1 MRASNNS
8 AGMFVTPPINETR
21 IKSGKF
27 GGGNL
32 ANDRV
37 SEDSGGSME
46 VRSLDLG
53 GLQSM
58 ACGDARVR
66 LGNCM
71 RGVMGVSKARVW
83 CALGEAQRS
92 RSSVCEARRCRAL
105 TRGALARARTR
116 SDGRMGVVLRHH
128 SIDPFE
134 GVSSSNVF
142 DVTKYGAIG
151 DGKTDDSHA
160 FLNAWASACSSTLST
175 STLFVPKGKTFL
187 LKPVTFHGPCKSTSV
202 TVQFTD
208 FQSLGEATSKA
219 MVQHGGNANSQGNA
233 LVLLHFHLFCSVGDD
248 CIAISKESSDI
259 KIGGIQC
266 GPGHGISIGS
276 LGQSYSAATVERIH
290 VYNVDFFGTMNGARI
305 KTWQGGSGYAR
316 DITFENLMMVNVENP
331 IVIDQYYCNGQ
342 QGSCRNHT
350 SAVKVSNVSFT
361 GVFGSS
367 SNVVAIRLACS
378 QTVKCKNVHLKNIRL
393 TSSVGEKK
401 AALAYCLSVEG
412 TSSPPVVPAVP
423 CLSKWIN

>member
-1 MRASNNS
+1 MGSKELLVFLLS
-8 AGMFVTPPINETR
+8 ALIH
-21 IKSGKF
+21 
-27 GGGNL
+27 
-32 ANDRV
+32 
-37 SEDSGGSME
+37 
-46 VRSLDLG
+46 
-53 GLQSM
+53 
-58 ACGDARVR
+58 
-66 LGNCM
+66 
-71 RGVMGVSKARVW
+71 
-83 CALGEAQRS
+83 
-92 RSSVCEARRCRAL
+92 L
-105 TRGALARARTR
+105 T
-116 SDGRMGVVLRHH
+116 
-128 SIDPFE
+128 

-202 TVQFTD
+202 TVQILGNITAPNGLWNWNYNSGSWIIFDSVYGLSVFGGGDIEGHGSTWWKCK
-208 FQSLGEATSKA
+208 QSRKCSGAPSALMFNFCNNLKLKSLKIS
-219 MVQHGGNANSQGNA
+219 NSPQIH
-233 LVLLHFHLFCSVGDD
+233 LVLHDCKNVYVSGITITAPADSPNTDGIHTQYCKQVEIKNSTIKTGDD

-290 VYNVDFFGTMNGARI
+290 VYNVVFFGTMNGARI

-316 DITFENLMMVNVENP
+316 DITFENLMMVNVDNP

-378 QTVKCKNVHLKNIRL
+378 QTVKCKDVHLKNIRL
-393 TSSVGEKK
+393 TSSGGEKK